1 MYLRKRTNITG
12 KHIFSKS
19 QKTKQKIGKIFAPF
33 FQVLKNGTL
42 WLLELAFLDWTW
54 VSNSKKLEF
63 VLWFWKN
70 PQIWVELGLI
80 MFILVQ
86 LVMWPLIFTAW
97 GKNMFS
103 TIRTV
108 SNSTY
113 EKKLW
118 AARVLLLENLRILWN
133 LWKTKKWYCLVWSH
147 CTVEHKV

>member
-19 QKTKQKIGKIFAPF
+19 QKTKQKNRPSKHPDYCAPF
-33 FQVLKNGTL
+33 FQVLKNGML

-63 VLWFWKN
+63 VLRFWKN

-80 MFILVQ
+80 MFIRVQ

-103 TIRTV
+103 IRTV

-113 EKKLW
+113 EKKLRT
-118 AARVLLLENLRILWN
+118 ARDLLLENLRILWN
-133 LWKTKKWYCLVWSH
+133 L
-147 CTVEHKV
+147 